1 MSEKEPD
8 DYISRGYYCFVCWKQ
23 GHFAS
28 DCPLLSEKDR
38 KEIAARKEVVL
49 GLRKNR
55 PGRYDKSGRRIPNL
69 PVQNMPPVTQST
81 PL

>member
-1 MSEKEPD
+1 MS
-8 DYISRGYYCFVCWKQ
+8 RRYYCFVCWKQ

-38 KEIAARKEVVL
+38 KEIAARKEAVL

-55 PGRYDKSGRRIPNL
+55 SGWYDKSGRRISNF
-69 PVQNMPPVTQST
+69 PVQNMPPGTQST
-81 PL
+81 PPTSKNQ